1 MKHIIGIS
9 GSLRT
14 GSLNRRLLHAS
25 AAQLPDGVTMQIYEH
40 LDRVPPFNEDIE
52 SDRVPMGAAGLRAA
66 VNAADGVLIA
76 TPEYNHS
83 IPGQLKNALDW
94 LSRPRDG
101 SALAGKPAAVTGA
114 SPSEFG
120 AAWAQAE
127 TRKVLGAIGAHVID
141 AEVPVAHAH
150 RAFDDDGRLRD
161 DELRED
167 LSSLLRQLIDEVR
180 RHEES
185 AA

>member
-1 MKHIIGIS
+1 MQHIIGIA
-9 GSLRT
+9 GSLRS
-14 GSLNRRLLHAS
+14 GSLNRRLLHAA
-25 AAQLPDGVTMQIYEH
+25 AAQLPEATSMQVYEH
-40 LDRVPPFNEDIE
+40 LDWVPPFNEDIE
-52 SDRVPMGAAGLRAA
+52 SDPVPLGAAGLRSA
-66 VNAADGVLIA
+66 VGAADGVLIA

-94 LSRPRDG
+94 LSRPRG
-101 SALAGKPAAVTGA
+101 ESALAGKPAAVTGA

-120 AAWAQAE
+120 AVWAQAE
-127 TRKVLGAIGAHVID
+127 TRKVLNAIGANVID
-141 AEVPVAHAH
+141 TEVPVAHAD

-161 DELRED
+161 DELRQD
-167 LSSLLRQLIDEVR
+167 LSSLLQQLVDETC